1 MNRNI
6 VIKMIMIISIIAG
19 IVLIPAMAT
28 GTNPADYIL
37 SLIATDSGIELEEII
52 TLSSSLLATAL
63 FIISFIAYRRDGRKR
78 LLFVTIA
85 FFLFAVK
92 GFLSASDLFFS
103 ERDWVDPV
111 ASFLDF
117 AILLCFF
124 FGILKK

>member
-1 MNRNI
+1 MNNK
-6 VIKMIMIISIIAG
+6 IKILFFII
-19 IVLIPAMAT
+19 LIFLIFCP
-28 GTNPADYIL
+28 NSLADIEVDYL
-37 SLIATDSGIELEEII
+37 DSNSGIELEKII
-52 TLSSSLLATAL
+52 ILSSSLLATAL

-78 LLFVTIA
+78 LLFVTTA

-92 GFLSASDLFFS
+92 GFLSASDLFFL

>member
-1 MNRNI
+1 MNNK
-6 VIKMIMIISIIAG
+6 IKILLFIILIFSIFCPNS
-19 IVLIPAMAT
+19 L
-28 GTNPADYIL
+28 ADIDVEDVDYL
-37 SLIATDSGIELEEII
+37 NSDSGIELEEII